1 VSRAPRVAVGV
12 ASAANNEAVSA
23 DWVARLVV
31 EPGFEAAH
39 GRIAVLFA
47 TRHRVALNV
56 AIGVPVANLV
66 SVRGQAFRNLRTK
79 NTLPRSVND
88 RAYVKVHVKARTA
101 M

>member
-1 VSRAPRVAVGV
+1 MCVYMGFEGEFEANLPRLTLVAVTRQWVSRAPRVAVGV

-47 TRHRVALNV
+47 T
-56 AIGVPVANLV
+56 
-66 SVRGQAFRNLRTK
+66 
-79 NTLPRSVND
+79 
-88 RAYVKVHVKARTA
+88 
-101 M
+101 